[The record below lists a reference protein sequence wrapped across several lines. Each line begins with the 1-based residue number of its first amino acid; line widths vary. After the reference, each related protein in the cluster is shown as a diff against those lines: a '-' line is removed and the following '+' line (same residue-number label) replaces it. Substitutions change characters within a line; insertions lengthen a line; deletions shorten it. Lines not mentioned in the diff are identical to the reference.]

1 MTSVDQDVIFY
12 SVFQSCA
19 EYFGSD
25 LKPYHSEF
33 ELVRTDEISKEY
45 ARNIK
50 RKVRVVRAAEFRK
63 LSDRQDSFFFRQRLL
78 NNGSLEPEL

>member
-1 MTSVDQDVIFY
+1 MGNYYEFYNPDLEVLVVGKVKSVDQDVIFY
-12 SVFQSCA
+12 SVYQSCA
-19 EYFGSD
+19 EYFGQN
-25 LKPYHSEF
+25 LKTYHSEF

-63 LSDRQDSFFFRQRLL
+63 LDDR
-78 NNGSLEPEL
+78 